1 MGFPVQFLC
10 TECLRPTLHSILF
23 HSISIQFPLIVHWI
37 CLHRMFETHPPWRN
51 LWQHKGSRLPIE
63 DQMVL
68 PRWLH
73 SSIHY
78 ISRRFCS
85 CWSCSFQ
92 VCSAHSDQLDLP
104 GQGARLIVRLL
115 FGFSDSVKP
124 KKNVSSSNYYLNFY
138 WFCQTQPK
146 YQEILDLTRWLGR
159 WTIRRRWLQAFNGLP
174 SMNFI
179 LWKSLSKY

>member
-1 MGFPVQFLC
+1 MSIEFVC

-51 LWQHKGSRLPIE
+51 LWQHMGSRLPIE

-78 ISRRFCS
+78 ISRSFCC

-92 VCSAHSDQLDLP
+92 VCSAHSDQLDLS
-104 GQGARLIVRLL
+104 GQGLIIRLL
-115 FGFSDSVKP
+115 FEF
-124 KKNVSSSNYYLNFY
+124 F